1 MSTPLSNTSPS
12 GPALIAREAVPR
24 HGAGA
29 GQEVDA
35 RAATLC
41 AATPMELVEAERQ
54 GVQGIY
60 LKDLS
65 RRLAVPTSRL
75 YAILGVP
82 KATAEKKAAAGEAIT
97 GAAGHAAIGLTRLLG
112 MAQAIVAD
120 STAAEA
126 EGFDTAHW
134 LGQWIEQPQP
144 VLGGRRPSDLIGTP
158 TGVDIVARL
167 LGGLHSGAYQ

>member
-12 GPALIAREAVPR
+12 GPALIARAAVPR

-82 KATAEKKAAAGEAIT
+82 KATAEKKAASGEEDEEDAGDTDAVPVN
-97 GAAGHAAIGLTRLLG
+97 LLIAKQRNG
-112 MAQAIVAD
+112 
-120 STAAEA
+120 
-126 EGFDTAHW
+126 
-134 LGQWIEQPQP
+134 
-144 VLGGRRPSDLIGTP
+144 P
-158 TGVDIVARL
+158 TGDVHLTFLRSFTRFESASKIPEDVM
-167 LGGLHSGAYQ
+167 